1 MSVEP
6 LEISHETIG
15 RNLQKTG
22 EKAAAVP
29 LTKLIF
35 THKYLGGYDIISL
48 FVN

>member
-29 LTKLIF
+29 LTKGGRGLCVQMNRRIF
-35 THKYLGGYDIISL
+35 R
-48 FVN
+48 